1 MVYRVVSTKLTEEEH
16 TKLIDLCSRT
26 GTTPSSLL
34 RQAVMEKISSE
45 SQTKAKEK
53 SHDEMSLEE
62 LWELALKEERSKNL
76 LNSQTS

>member
-16 TKLIDLCSRT
+16 TKLVDLCSKT

-34 RQAVMEKISSE
+34 RQAVMEKITSE

-53 SHDEMSLEE
+53 SLDEMGLEE
-62 LWELALKEERSKNL
+62 LWELALNKERSKANE
-76 LNSQTS
+76 NK